1 MSRYYECDRDNEG
14 EDEAPPPEN
23 APRKDI
29 AWQLVH
35 DEPGSRAKVIL
46 GGGYNAFV
54 PRDAIQWTSRI

>member
-1 MSRYYECDRDNEG
+1 MSKVCCRYYECDRDNEN

-29 AWQLVH
+29 AWQLIH

-46 GGGYNAFV
+46 GGVYNAFV
-54 PRDAIQWTSRI
+54 PRGAIQ